1 MYWQNPTYLWA
12 EILPGLLLLGWIISE
27 VVHLR
32 RLKIFGDPLV
42 LGVSVPWVPRIA
54 ALFMLLLGI
63 ACAAAVIPLPA
74 MHEATSAADVPI
86 IQVLVDVHSLESAE
100 DQTWEAFD
108 AALQA
113 LVEQVPGTRFSAIA
127 LGSPAE
133 VLVYPTV
140 DMQGLQIILA
150 RLRFA
155 SPPGNKLDLA
165 QALLNYAASQRGQS
179 RTARSI
185 VVTALPAD
193 EVERVSA
200 SVNGSDFDFLFANI
214 SSDSPPIQYGH
225 RNAAGD
231 LVWTA
236 RAADLQQPLKA
247 DQTRFGR
254 RAYLNPTQWFA
265 LMAVI
270 FLCVEYICS
279 LSARSRTGRMQV
291 A

>member
-12 EILPGLLLLGWIISE
+12 EILPGLLLLSWIISE
-27 VVHLR
+27 VMHLR

-74 MHEATSAADVPI
+74 MHEADSAADVPM

-100 DQTWEAFD
+100 EQTWEAFD
-108 AALQA
+108 TAIQA
-113 LVEQVPGTRFSAIA
+113 LVNQVPGTRFSAIA
-127 LGSPAE
+127 LGAPAE

-150 RLRFA
+150 RLRFEFPA
-155 SPPGNKLDLA
+155 GNRPELA
-165 QALLNYAASQRGQS
+165 QALSNYAASQHGQS
-179 RTARSI
+179 RAARFI

-200 SVNGSDFDFLFANI
+200 AMNSSDFDCLFAMI
-214 SSDSPPIQYGH
+214 SSGRPPIQYGH
-225 RNAAGD
+225 RNTAGD
-231 LVWTA
+231 LLWTE
-236 RAADLQQPLKA
+236 RAADLQQLLKA
-247 DQTRFGR
+247 NQTSAGH
-254 RAYLNPTQWFA
+254 RAHLNPSQWLA
-265 LMAVI
+265 VMAVI
-270 FLCVEYICS
+270 FLCAEYICS
-279 LSARSRTGRMQV
+279 LSARSRAGRMQV